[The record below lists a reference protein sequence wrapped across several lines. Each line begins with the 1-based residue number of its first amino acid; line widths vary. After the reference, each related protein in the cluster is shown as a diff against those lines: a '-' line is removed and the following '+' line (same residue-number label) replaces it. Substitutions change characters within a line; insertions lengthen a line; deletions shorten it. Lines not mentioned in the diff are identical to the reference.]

1 MQNTWKII
9 FVLAISIVLAMAT
22 GCATQKT
29 ARSGFLESYPAFEP
43 GPKDGVD
50 SVYVKKDV
58 DFTSYDKIMV
68 DHVVFYFSEDAKYK
82 GIHADELKELADTFH
97 KAFAEALAN
106 AYPLVDK
113 PAPGVLRIRT
123 AITDLVPSKPGLS
136 GVTTVVPIGLAIDL
150 VKSGAGGGHTGVG
163 QASIEVEFLDSM
175 TNERIAAA
183 LDTKPGGKLEGLTKW
198 GAAKGAFEFWAKR
211 LKTSLDQIHG
221 KSQQTN

>member
-9 FVLAISIVLAMAT
+9 FVLAISIVLAMAA

-29 ARSGFLESYPAFEP
+29 ARSGFLENYPVFEP
-43 GPKDGVD
+43 GPKGGVD
-50 SVYVKKDV
+50 SVYLKKNV
-58 DFTSYDKIMV
+58 DFTSYDKVMM
-68 DHVVFYFSEDAKYK
+68 DHVAFYFSEDAKYK

-113 PAPGVLRIRT
+113 PGTGVMRIRT
-123 AITDLVPSKPGLS
+123 AIIDLVPSKPGLS

-183 LDTKPGGKLEGLTKW
+183 LDTKPGDKLEGLTKW

-211 LKTSLDQIHG
+211 LRTSLDQIHG
-221 KSQQTN
+221 KSQQKD

>member
-1 MQNTWKII
+1 MQNTLKII
-9 FVLAISIVLAMAT
+9 FILAISIVLTMT
-22 GCATQKT
+22 FGCATQKT

-43 GPKDGVD
+43 GPKGGADF
-50 SVYVKKDV
+50 VYLKKDV
-58 DFTSYDKIMV
+58 DFTSYDKVMM

-82 GIHADELKELADTFH
+82 GIHADEMKELADSFH
-97 KAFAEALAN
+97 KAFAEVLAN

-113 PAPGVLRIRT
+113 PGTGVMRIRT

-163 QASIEVEFLDSM
+163 QASMEVEFLDSM

-183 LDTKPGGKLEGLTKW
+183 VDTKPGDKLEGLTKW

-211 LKTSLDQIHG
+211 LRTYLDQIHG
-221 KSQQTN
+221 KS

>member
-1 MQNTWKII
+1 MKDALRII
-9 FVLAISIVLAMAT
+9 LAVTIFFYLAMT
-22 GCATQKT
+22 FGCATQKT
-29 ARSGFLESYPAFEP
+29 ARTGFLENYPVFKP
-43 GPKDGVD
+43 GPKGGVD
-50 SVYVKKDV
+50 SVYLKKDV
-58 DFTSYDKIMV
+58 DFRSYDKVMM
-68 DHVVFYFSEDAKYK
+68 DHVVFYFSDSAKYK

-113 PAPGVLRIRT
+113 PGEGVLRIRT

-136 GVTTVVPIGLAIDL
+136 GVTTVIPIGLAIDL

-163 QASIEVEFLDSM
+163 QASLEVEFLDSM

-183 LDTKPGGKLEGLTKW
+183 IDTKPGDKLEGLTKW

-211 LKTSLDQIHG
+211 LRTWLDQIHG

>member
-1 MQNTWKII
+1 MKDALRIILVLII
-9 FVLAISIVLAMAT
+9 FFSLVMIF

-29 ARSGFLESYPAFEP
+29 AHTGFLENYPAFQP

-50 SVYVKKDV
+50 SVYLKKDV
-58 DFTSYDKIMV
+58 DFTTYDKVMM
-68 DHVVFYFSEDAKYK
+68 DHVVFYFNEDAKYK
-82 GIHADELKELADTFH
+82 GIHADEIKELADIFH
-97 KAFAEALAN
+97 KAFAEALTD
-106 AYPLVDK
+106 AYPLVDE
-113 PAPGVLRIRT
+113 PGPGVLRIRT

-183 LDTKPGGKLEGLTKW
+183 LDTKPGDKLEGLTKW
-198 GAAKGAFEFWAKR
+198 GAAKGAFEFWAER
-211 LKTSLDQIHG
+211 LRTWLDQIHG
-221 KSQQTN
+221 KSQ